1 MIVQAE
7 YTGKQARDI
16 AGTKYPYG
24 YGWHEEEV
32 EKIERVI
39 LRGRDASTL
48 IPEWCE
54 CTGYD
59 KSNNMVRREKFEGK
73 KPWDQKAHEAK
84 IYAR

>member
-1 MIVQAE
+1 MITEAIYE
-7 YTGKQARDI
+7 GKRAREI

-24 YGWHEEEV
+24 YGWHNEEV
-32 EKIERVI
+32 ELIERVV

-54 CTGYD
+54 CSGFD
-59 KSNNMVRREKFEGK
+59 KHGTLIRRQKYEGK